1 MLLLREWLCNLFTMH
16 HFFMHLS
23 LWEGGREGGR
33 KRKKSERYGI
43 PHGIWC
49 HKSAQV
55 NVRFGNLRAWV

>member
-33 KRKKSERYGI
+33 GRK
-43 PHGIWC
+43 
-49 HKSAQV
+49 
-55 NVRFGNLRAWV
+55 VRDMAFHMAFGATKAPR